1 MPREVPIGWSSGS
14 TLLEN
19 WLRELAEKQQEA
31 GLRKNNLDATRAPLA
46 SDDATAGYE
55 IGSRWFHDRQE
66 WHASR
71 VSAGQAVWVLV
82 GGDAVAAAGAADRK
96 AEAAA
101 QAAGVA
107 DGKAVEAMEVASGLA
122 GRLGGDNLPAI
133 AALPASADTLAY
145 FAGPGTARLTPISMI
160 GRDILAQPTPQD
172 MRQALG
178 LTGYAG
184 AGIRIRG
191 VLANTAALPA
201 TGNTVGDAFMI
212 GTNLY
217 VWNGAAPWVNAGAVA
232 GPAGADGMQI
242 YSSRAAAAI
251 AAPNLPSGV
260 TFLMNRNGNSA
271 IELRQRNVT
280 TGEPLFPSGDRWG
293 VIQTHSTDAA
303 FPAVTDVA
311 GTANA
316 ITATF
321 PLGFTN
327 GPGVRFSLVP
337 VAANTGTVTLNGL
350 SLRDMDGVPLVAN
363 ALTPQRTY
371 LFERMRTVNA
381 YQMVAE
387 PISRADI
394 SILVQG
400 ATASIAEQVATR
412 APIASPAF
420 TGAPTA
426 PTASV
431 DSESQQ
437 IATTAFVKSAITA
450 ASGAAI
456 PANAMLLIGP
466 GDIVPDG
473 WQVAH
478 TLDLGGIEFRT
489 IQQERLMMLA
499 APEAS
504 ATTIQIDETLSF
516 TLGEWS
522 GAETVVGTLTQNG
535 IDRTSEVTD
544 GVWNPGR
551 TGSWVWTVTA
561 TSASGDTLVRTVS
574 GAVVAELTIEG
585 LSYFYLD
592 GTAAYTQ
599 TPEAGVT
606 AVTAGGT
613 GALAM
618 TVAGVGS
625 PNLISHAGTG
635 DDGGLRFSVGRYL
648 AVTGIDPSTA
658 AGAIV
663 LLDMTVD
670 TVTGTAQG
678 IVVGGT
684 QAVLR
689 RGGASYAT
697 VAATTGASGINSGT
711 ATAGQRVTMAVE
723 IDAVGGVTRYRR
735 TDTGAVV
742 DVAGSPVVFSATS
755 ITIGQGMAG
764 IVHRAALILRPAGTD
779 FPLPFQQI
787 LSMFASAGSNPG
799 DGDGGESGSDIPV
812 TPTVLGFDSIEQSL
826 GLGPNVGNSA
836 APDGR
841 LWRDVMGGGNDVV
854 MLDGLIRSDERDISS
869 VAAPLLQGY
878 NLDADPTGIK
888 PAYASGNIPGGLI
901 MAKSLKRDGI
911 ITDLMSYHFNG
922 AGGQPIAN
930 FDNDPTDG
938 SLNTLLYDNS
948 QHVISKSAAYYATR
962 QAVFQVLWFLLN
974 QGETDQSLPRG
985 GYFAGATKAIDERFA
1000 MIRAHTGQAE
1010 NPLLVMFQTGGYARK
1025 QNDHW
1030 MVLDQIDLLRH
1041 YGGLLVGPNWQVPVS
1056 DKNVHP
1062 GIVKHIYMYE
1072 LAVWALRE
1080 WLAGRQWNLLP
1091 PVSVP
1096 RVGSTIT
1103 IPMST
1108 RNDEQLTTQP
1118 GKYANY
1124 GGDPVNL
1131 GLEVMGGGAIDNAA
1145 VSGANIVLNVSG
1157 EVTEVRHAHQ
1167 RAAGINY
1174 GLMTDS
1180 DGLAY
1185 VAHRSLIRT
1194 TLTRDVNSWG
1204 GTSHQ
1209 LQRWVPSFSVVVT

>member
-1 MPREVPIGWSSGS
+1 MPTIAYRTGTVSVTPGSRIVAGIGTLFMSSQIRPGDVFELGGLTAS
-14 TLLEN
+14 IESVDSNIQLTLVRP
-19 WLRELAEKQQEA
+19 WA
-31 GLRKNNLDATRAPLA
+31 GLLPVAGSPYEVRFTSDAIRVMA
-46 SDDATAGYE
+46 SARTVQQILE
-55 IGSRWFHDRQE
+55 
-66 WHASR
+66 
-71 VSAGQAVWVLV
+71 
-82 GGDAVAAAGAADRK
+82 
-96 AEAAA
+96 
-101 QAAGVA
+101 
-107 DGKAVEAMEVASGLA
+107 SG
-122 GRLGGDNLPAI
+122 NLPALANLDSASDQLPYFNGPNSAVTTAI
-133 AALPASADTLAY
+133 TAL
-145 FAGPGTARLTPISMI
+145 ARDL
-160 GRDILAQPTPQD
+160 LAQSTTQA
-172 MRQALG
+172 MRTILG
-178 LTGYAG
+178 LSSLTSV
-184 AGIRIRG
+184 GIRILG
-191 VLANTAALPA
+191 SFSNIGQLPIE
-201 TGNTVGDAFMI
+201 NRLVGDTYLVN
-212 GTNLY
+212 GT
-217 VWNGAAPWVNAGAVA
+217 VQIFNGTGWTNAGPIV

-242 YSSRAAAAI
+242 YSSRSAAAI
-251 AAPNLPSGV
+251 AAPSLPTSV
-260 TFLMNRNGNSA
+260 QFLINRNGNAA
-271 IELRQRNVT
+271 IELRQRNVS

-303 FPAVTDVA
+303 FPAVINVG

-327 GPGVRFSLVP
+327 GPGVRFSLTP
-337 VAANTGTVTLNGL
+337 VTTNTGAVTLNGL
-350 SLRDMDGVPLVAN
+350 SLRDMDGVPLVAG
-363 ALTPQRTY
+363 ALIPQRTY
-371 LFERMRTVNA
+371 LFERMPTVNA
-381 YQMVAE
+381 YRIVAE
-387 PISRADI
+387 PISRADV
-394 SILVQG
+394 SGMVQG
-400 ATASIAEQVATR
+400 ATASIADQVAAR
-412 APIASPAF
+412 APIVSPAF

-431 DSESQQ
+431 ESQSQQ

-456 PANAMLLIGP
+456 PASAMLLIGP
-466 GDIVPDG
+466 GDPVPDG
-473 WQVAH
+473 WQVGQ
-478 TLDLGGIEFRT
+478 TLNVGGIEFRT
-489 IQQERLMMLA
+489 IRQERLTMLA

-504 ATTIQIDETLSF
+504 STTIQIDETLSF

-522 GAETVVGTLTQNG
+522 GASTVTGVLTQNG
-535 IDRTSEVTD
+535 INRTNEVTD

-551 TGSWVWTVTA
+551 TGNWVWTVTA
-561 TSASGDTLVRTVS
+561 TGASGDSIVRTVS
-574 GAVVAELTIEG
+574 GAVVAELTVQG

-592 GTAAYTQ
+592 GTAAYIQ

-606 AVTAGGT
+606 AATAGGT
-613 GALAM
+613 GTLALA
-618 TVAGVGS
+618 VAGVGS
-625 PNLISHAGTG
+625 PNLITHAGTG
-635 DDGGLRFSVGRYL
+635 DDGGFRFSVGRYL
-648 AVTGIDPSTA
+648 SVTGIDPSTA

-697 VAATTGASGINSGT
+697 VAATTGASGINSGP
-711 ATAGQRVTMAVE
+711 AIAGQRVTMAVE
-723 IDAVGGVTRYRR
+723 IDAVGGVARYRR
-735 TDTGAVV
+735 TDTGAIFDVV
-742 DVAGSPVVFSATS
+742 GSPVAFSATS

-764 IVHRAALILRPAGTD
+764 VVHRAAMILRPAGTD
-779 FPLPFQQI
+779 FPLSFQQI
-787 LSMFASAGSNPG
+787 LGMFASAGSNPG
-799 DGDGGESGSDIPV
+799 DGDGGDSGSDIPV
-812 TPTVLGFDSIEQSL
+812 TATVLGFDSIEQSL
-826 GLGPNVGNSA
+826 GLGPNVGTA
-836 APDGR
+836 TAPDGR

-854 MLDGLIRSDERDISS
+854 MLDGLIRSDQREISS

-878 NLDADPTGIK
+878 NLDADATGIK

-901 MAKSLKRDGI
+901 MAKSLKRDGV

-985 GYFAGATKAIDERFA
+985 GYFAGAIKAIDERFS
-1000 MIRAHTGQAE
+1000 MIRARTGQAE

-1041 YGGLLVGPNWQVPVS
+1041 YGGLLVGPNWQVPIS
-1056 DKNVHP
+1056 DRNVHP

-1072 LAVWALRE
+1072 LAGWALRE

-1091 PVSVP
+1091 PVSVA

-1103 IPMST
+1103 IPIT
-1108 RNDEQLTTQP
+1108 IRGDEQLTTQP

-1131 GLEVMGGGAIDNAA
+1131 GLEAVGGGTIENAGVA
-1145 VSGANIVLNVSG
+1145 GGNIVLNVSG
-1157 EVTEVRHAHQ
+1157 AVSEVRHAHQ

-1185 VAHRSLIRT
+1185 VAHRSLIRS
-1194 TLTRDVNSWG
+1194 TLTRQVNSWG

-1209 LQRWVPSFSVVVT
+1209 LQRWVPSFSVSIT